1 MKSGRTRKENIMARK
16 IFTGILIAL
25 SSLLFL
31 LALTGMVLA
40 WVYNEPLT
48 READARLGEIDAQL
62 TQIQTDLRSAKSEV
76 ERALRIIQSAEEAL
90 ASLTQQTTDAKQLLE
105 QVNKTL
111 DEDLIPNLDSTRT
124 RLTEVRKILDDLRT
138 TLNSLN
144 SIPFVNFNAP
154 GDELLS
160 GIIAGVDS
168 LDLELENV
176 QDLAKRAS
184 LFINDTS
191 YLLGGDF
198 LETKQNLQ
206 NLLQV
211 LEGYDEK
218 LTGWREQVDMLITS
232 APRWIDNASLS
243 LTFGLLWFA
252 FSQFGLFLHGLS
264 LWHGENP
271 LEILKK
277 LRKAPPVDA

>member
-1 MKSGRTRKENIMARK
+1 MARK
-16 IFTGILIAL
+16 IFTGLLIAL

-111 DEDLIPNLDSTRT
+111 DDDLIPNLDSTRT
-124 RLTEVRKILDDLRT
+124 RLTEVRKILDDLRAT
-138 TLNSLN
+138 LNTLNSL
-144 SIPFVNFNAP
+144 PFVNLNAP

-218 LTGWREQVDMLITS
+218 LTGWRAQVDMLITS

-243 LTFGLLWFA
+243 LTVGLLWFA

-277 LRKAPPVDA
+277 LRKTPPAEA